1 MLSNGFAGHQVANAV
16 DRARGGRT
24 NVPGWVVNRRARLAG
39 YQVVAGGLIL
49 GLIRLHSPA
58 FKSNVAVQVVNVDGL
73 RRTVI
78 PTPENR
84 QVGDR
89 ARPWAPPWPA

>member
-1 MLSNGFAGHQVANAV
+1 MLLIGHAVGERTYRVGSSIAG
-16 DRARGGRT
+16 
-24 NVPGWVVNRRARLAG
+24 LAG

-73 RRTVI
+73 RRTVT

-89 ARPWAPPWPA
+89 ARLWAPPGPA